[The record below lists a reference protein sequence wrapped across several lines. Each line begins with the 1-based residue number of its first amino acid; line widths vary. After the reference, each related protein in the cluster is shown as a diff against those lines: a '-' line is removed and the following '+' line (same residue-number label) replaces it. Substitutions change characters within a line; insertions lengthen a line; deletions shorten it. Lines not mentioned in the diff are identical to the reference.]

1 MKIKFSIAYKRTMLT
16 EFEAGKPAIAFVTQ
30 HSCDIRT
37 IQKALDDARRERD
50 AMHARSE
57 LMKEALFNHQKRI
70 EDEMK
75 RIVTIL
81 EVPEVRFAPLSWYEG
96 DNSIFTT
103 IGQAE
108 DKGSTLGLTKSP
120 GRPSSA
126 STTAT
131 DLLRQH
137 LKSDPLWKLLV
148 QNDKAHAGHVSRR
161 IDLQRRVVYLL
172 EKKTGYKMS
181 LKSLSNLP
189 FLYSYTAGPA
199 VYESCLRVTLEGKE
213 KEEFENELIADTRAG
228 AVKFRNTILVE
239 DPGNE
244 ENCRLNILNAYH
256 ELLESPQLLD
266 EVKKSHENLS
276 ECYAKVK
283 QAYEEIILL
292 GYIPGSCSSCRR
304 LGM

>member
-1 MKIKFSIAYKRTMLT
+1 MKIKFSIADKRTMLI
-16 EFEAGKPAIAFVTQ
+16 EFEAGKPSIAFATQ

-50 AMHARSE
+50 ATHARSE

-75 RIVTIL
+75 RIVTTL
-81 EVPEVRFAPLSWYEG
+81 DVPEVRFAPLSWYEG

-103 IGQAE
+103 IEQAA
-108 DKGSTLGLTKSP
+108 DNGPTLGLTKNP

-126 STTAT
+126 NTTAT

-148 QNDKAHAGHVSRR
+148 QNDKAHAGHINNRMA
-161 IDLQRRVVYLL
+161 LQRRVVYLL
-172 EKKTGYKMS
+172 EQKTGYKMS
-181 LKSLSNLP
+181 FRSQSNMP

-199 VYESCLRVTLEGKE
+199 VYESCLRVTLEDKE
-213 KEEFENELIADTRAG
+213 KEEFENELIADTQAS
-228 AVKFRNTILVE
+228 AVKYRNSILVG

-256 ELLESPQLLD
+256 ELLKSPQLD

-276 ECYAKVK
+276 ECCAKVK
-283 QAYEEIILL
+283 QAYKEIVLL
-292 GYIPGSCSSCRR
+292 GYIPGNCSSCRR